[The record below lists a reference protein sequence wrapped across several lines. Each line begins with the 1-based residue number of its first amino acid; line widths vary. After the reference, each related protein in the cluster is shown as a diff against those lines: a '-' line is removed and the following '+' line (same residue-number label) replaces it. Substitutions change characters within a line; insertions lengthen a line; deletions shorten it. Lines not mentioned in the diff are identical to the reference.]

1 MFVSIAARGEM
12 PPLAE
17 RYSMH
22 APSSCKLGRNFAV
35 GFLVTFLAV
44 FSVYVSAFDLVVTE
58 RRLQQLV
65 GCGAA

>member
-1 MFVSIAARGEM
+1 MHHRAANLEGI
-12 PPLAE
+12 L
-17 RYSMH
+17 
-22 APSSCKLGRNFAV
+22 LLV
-35 GFLVTFLAV
+35 FLVTFLAV